1 MNQALSNSLKSCTN
15 IDADLAPSPSCKETV
30 PEKKEKADRQVGRD
44 IHRGSWFPA
53 GHWYGRTSSTSGAS
67 RQSQVEKDKWPI
79 QRNNGRDR
87 KLKYAW
93 SAVALMAV
101 LVLIFFH
108 ISGAAVPVESRLL
121 SVEQILQVPQD
132 LLHLIL
138 GGILLLL
145 FFFILEAMCKCFF
158 CKGPKLDKDSRR
170 GPDVVDL
177 KQLIR
182 IGQVV
187 LLLFLILLLSTLP
200 LLILGIVRR
209 WFLMKKK

>member
-1 MNQALSNSLKSCTN
+1 M
-15 IDADLAPSPSCKETV
+15 V
-30 PEKKEKADRQVGRD
+30 
-44 IHRGSWFPA
+44 
-53 GHWYGRTSSTSGAS
+53 SS
-67 RQSQVEKDKWPI
+67 RP
-79 QRNNGRDR
+79 
-87 KLKYAW
+87 
-93 SAVALMAV
+93 VALMAV

-145 FFFILEAMCKCFF
+145 VFFILEAMCICFF
-158 CKGPKLDKDSRR
+158 CKGPKFDKDSRR

-177 KQLIR
+177 QQLIR

-187 LLLFLILLLSTLP
+187 LLLLLILLLSTLP
-200 LLILGIVRR
+200 LLILGIVHRC
-209 WFLMKKK
+209 FLMKKKSPSCVHVVVAVSTDLKKNFQLFPGAGRWPERASGLVDLCPAK

>member
-1 MNQALSNSLKSCTN
+1 ME
-15 IDADLAPSPSCKETV
+15 KE
-30 PEKKEKADRQVGRD
+30 
-44 IHRGSWFPA
+44 
-53 GHWYGRTSSTSGAS
+53 
-67 RQSQVEKDKWPI
+67 KWPI
-79 QRNNGRDR
+79 ERNNGRDR

-145 FFFILEAMCKCFF
+145 VF
-158 CKGPKLDKDSRR
+158 
-170 GPDVVDL
+170 
-177 KQLIR
+177 
-182 IGQVV
+182 
-187 LLLFLILLLSTLP
+187 
-200 LLILGIVRR
+200 
-209 WFLMKKK
+209 